1 MIRRGIVVT
10 HGVGSQRRIDQL
22 DVVVEPL
29 MTFLG
34 RALGYKNVHLVART
48 QVSDDLLA
56 SAVIQLTPPNG
67 APEEWH
73 VREAWWAES
82 FRSSPSATVLP
93 WAVGAAVFHVRSTWH
108 NVFVRN
114 LGRVIGRGPA
124 PPQAGIWGVVGAGK
138 GRAFFDALIWLV
150 LTLGY
155 LAVYLL
161 GALLIIPLYVF
172 LLLPFAVLWP
182 AGIGELQ
189 RSLVN
194 MLTGGIGDQHAT
206 TNRQVA
212 VAGAADTIARALWY
226 FLAPNR
232 PNERLYDTVTLIA
245 HSGGCVVS
253 YAALARQDVQGWL
266 RESRSLRRVTWITV
280 GSGLNLAWRMRAKT
294 KARDKAFWSHRLRE
308 TVNWID
314 IYARYDPV
322 PQGPAPKG
330 LVTSI
335 MGKAPRPYVSI
346 RVANHDWPL
355 TDHGAYWDNR
365 EEAMSRIVHAVTD
378 SRLGQRPLNELG
390 GSYAQLSAEDGTAQ
404 PHPLAAAVERAT
416 MEAGARRT
424 RVTMQRL
431 GSFLLV
437 AVGALLVFGWGP
449 SLGAW
454 VLAEPQSLVR
464 LPWPPV
470 AWRQT
475 LGDLV
480 PSQIGPLAFGAWRSW
495 IAGVLVLAIL
505 IYSVAIIGRLVA
517 HWWAWRQ
524 REPSDLVVSTAQPVR
539 RRPPVQPGG
548 ADGTSRQ
555 GLA

>member
-22 DVVVEPL
+22 DDVVEPL
-29 MTFLG
+29 MTFLC
-34 RALGYKNVHLVART
+34 RALGYENVHLVART

-56 SAVIQLTPPNG
+56 SAVIHLTPPNG

-93 WAVGAAVFHVRSTWH
+93 WAIGAAAFHLRSTWQ

-114 LGRVIGRGPA
+114 VGRVLGRGPA
-124 PPQAGIWGVVGAGK
+124 PPQEGIWGVVGAGP
-138 GRAFFDALIWLV
+138 GRALADVLIWLV
-150 LTLGY
+150 VTIGY
-155 LAVYLL
+155 LGIYLL

-172 LLLPFAVLWP
+172 LLLPFALLWP
-182 AGIGELQ
+182 AGIGRLQ

-232 PNERLYDTVTLIA
+232 PNERRYDTVTLIA

-253 YAALARQDVQGWL
+253 YAALARHDVQRWL
-266 RESRSLRRVTWITV
+266 CESRSLRRVTWITV

-294 KARDKAFWSHRLRE
+294 KARDKAFWSRRLRE

-314 IYARYDPV
+314 IYSRYDPV
-322 PQGPAPKG
+322 PQGPAPEG
-330 LVTSI
+330 LVRSI
-335 MGKAPRPYVSI
+335 MGEERRPYVSI

-355 TDHGAYWDNR
+355 TDHGAYWDNL

-378 SRLGQRPLNELG
+378 SRLGQQPLHELG
-390 GSYAQLSAEDGTAQ
+390 GSYSQVNTEDGTHH
-404 PHPLAAAVERAT
+404 PHALAAAVERAT
-416 MEAGARRT
+416 KEAGARRA
-424 RVTMQRL
+424 RVTTRRL
-431 GSFLLV
+431 GSFILV
-437 AVGALLVFGWGP
+437 AAGALLVFGWGP

-454 VLAEPQSLVR
+454 VLGERQSLFR

-470 AWRQT
+470 QWRQT
-475 LGDLV
+475 FGDLV
-480 PSQIGPLAFGAWRSW
+480 PRQIGPIAFEEQRSW
-495 IAGVLVLAIL
+495 IVGVLAIVIL
-505 IYSVAIIGRLVA
+505 VYSLAIIGRLVA
-517 HWWAWRQ
+517 HWWSWRQ
-524 REPSDLVVSTAQPVR
+524 REPSYLEVPAPEAT
-539 RRPPVQPGG
+539 RRPAGE
-548 ADGTSRQ
+548 ADVV
-555 GLA
+555 

>member
-22 DVVVEPL
+22 DAVVEPL

-48 QVSDDLLA
+48 QISDDLLA
-56 SAVIQLTPPNG
+56 SAVIQLTLPNG

-93 WAVGAAVFHVRSTWH
+93 WAIGAAVFHVRSTWQ

-114 LGRVIGRGPA
+114 VGRVMGRGPA
-124 PPQAGIWGVVGAGK
+124 PPQPGIWGVVGAGK
-138 GRAFFDALIWLV
+138 GRAFFDAVIWLV
-150 LTLGY
+150 LTIGY

-172 LLLPFAVLWP
+172 LLLPFALLWP

-194 MLTGGIGDQHAT
+194 MLTGGIGDQHAM

-253 YAALARQDVQGWL
+253 YAALARQDVQRWVH
-266 RESRSLRRVTWITV
+266 ESPSLRRVTWVTV

-294 KARDKAFWSHRLRE
+294 KARDKVFWSHRLRK

-314 IYARYDPV
+314 IYSRYDPV
-322 PQGPAPKG
+322 PQGPAPEG

-335 MGKAPRPYVSI
+335 MGEEPRPYVSI

-378 SRLGQRPLNELG
+378 SRLGQHPLNHLG
-390 GSYAQLSAEDGTAQ
+390 GSYAQLIAEDGTTH
-404 PHPLAAAVERAT
+404 PHALAAAVERAT
-416 MEAGARRT
+416 TEAGARRT
-424 RVTMQRL
+424 RVTTHRL

-437 AVGALLVFGWGP
+437 AAGALLVFGWGP

-454 VLAEPQSLVR
+454 VLDEPQSLVR

-470 AWRQT
+470 AWRQNP
-475 LGDLV
+475 GGLV
-480 PSQIGPLAFGAWRSW
+480 PSQTGPTAFGAWRSW
-495 IAGVLVLAIL
+495 IAGVMVLAIL
-505 IYSVAIIGRLVA
+505 IYSFAILGRLVA

-524 REPSDLVVSTAQPVR
+524 REPSDLVVPTAQPVR
-539 RRPPVQPGG
+539 RRSSVE
-548 ADGTSRQ
+548 Q
-555 GLA
+555 GDC